1 MVAAVPSEVAE
12 SYYNLAKTMGLK
24 IAFIDYVG
32 NSTYQ
37 IMKQQIGPEVSLVIQ
52 VENDSTVINIFKE
65 NVLQLQRMVP
75 YGKSMLV
82 NAVME
87 RYELKYDAATAKLQN
102 ETLLHSRLMEMRLQ
116 SH

>member
-1 MVAAVPSEVAE
+1 M
-12 SYYNLAKTMGLK
+12 
-24 IAFIDYVG
+24 AFVDYAG

-52 VENDSTVINIFKE
+52 VENDGTVINIFKD
-65 NVLQLQRMVP
+65 NVLQLQRNVP

-87 RYELKYDAATAKLQN
+87 KYGLKYEVIQQSFRMKHFFIQD
-102 ETLLHSRLMEMRLQ
+102 LMEMRLQ